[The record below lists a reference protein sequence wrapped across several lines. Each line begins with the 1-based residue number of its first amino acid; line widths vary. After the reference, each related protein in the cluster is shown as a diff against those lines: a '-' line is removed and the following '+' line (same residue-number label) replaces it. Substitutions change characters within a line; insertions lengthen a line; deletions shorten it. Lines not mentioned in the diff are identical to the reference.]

1 MFCSSR
7 EEFLKDTLLWTRVV
21 SLDEE
26 DLECIIT
33 SPVKGILRNLS
44 HASIILDTIIVI
56 KFVESGPFKYLKAG
70 YMFGRDEQVIKHYF
84 RNIRFLRSY
93 TERYGLY
100 PYAVETIIQDAMI
113 LREKLGFLP
122 DSNLLCD
129 ICLMKEICNKTLSV
143 SRCNKCIPDRFGG
156 N

>member
-7 EEFLKDTLLWTRVV
+7 EEFLKDTLLWNSV
-21 SLDEE
+21 SLSEE
-26 DLECIIT
+26 DLESIVS

-44 HASIILDTIIVI
+44 YVSIILGTIVI
-56 KFVESGPFKYLKAG
+56 VKPVESGSSRYLKAG
-70 YMFGRDEQVIKHYF
+70 YMFDRDGQVTKHYF
-84 RNIRFLRSY
+84 RNIRFLRGC

-100 PYAVETIIQDAMI
+100 PHAVETIMQDAMI

-129 ICLMKEICNKTLSV
+129 ICLMKEVCNKTLSV

-156 N
+156 